1 MGMIAHNHDLIRQYT
16 RRILLDLLV
25 IPLAFYMAWF
35 IRFDCVLPVDEWQVL
50 TRHIVLIIPVYIL
63 INLIF
68 GIYRRLWAYAGFYD
82 VVPLIESIG
91 LSTLTVVVINIA
103 LTGYRDYRLST
114 GGLMIGGLLTL
125 MLSTAVK
132 YRRRLIDVLFAS
144 WTQAGESDLE
154 HVLIVGLNET
164 SRQLAA
170 QMHLNHQEKQYELV
184 GFVGD
189 DHNNKGMNVNGAQIL
204 GTTDQIQTLVR
215 DEDIDVIIITNRFS
229 DREKMW
235 QLISTC
241 RETSAKIKV
250 LPDAFEVIEGK
261 NEDPLTLR
269 DVSIDDILGRPPATI
284 SDELCQRT
292 LRDKVILVTGG
303 AGSIGS
309 ELCQQILRFQPRLLL
324 AVDNNETGLYDLNL
338 SLNQDRSAPL
348 ELVVAD
354 ITDWHKM
361 NRVFQKYKPQIVFHA
376 AAYKH
381 VPMVELHP
389 DEAVRVNIMGL
400 VIISEIAHN
409 YDVDRFIFISTDK
422 AVNPSSVMG
431 ASKRI
436 GELWMKAMSKHSDTL
451 FTSVRFGNVIGSR
464 GSVLPTFTQQIE
476 SGGPVTVTHP
486 RMHRFFISIP
496 EAACLVLQA
505 AAFSQDGGDVFM
517 LEMGEE
523 VSILDLAQRMI
534 RLKGLRA
541 YKDIDIEFIGVRP
554 GEKLHEELA
563 YSSECKKVTSHPRI
577 YGLEDFD
584 DIVDYDTLLG
594 GILILSE
601 GLCPHSAPQCLREE
615 ILQLAHCDIDDFLTQ
630 VTGVDLT
637 RDWHQKSLPIPGEK
651 QIPSIHASYILE
663 GAFSSAGA

>member
-1 MGMIAHNHDLIRQYT
+1 MLTYNHDLLKQYI
-16 RRILLDLLV
+16 RRIFLDLLL
-25 IPLAFYMAWF
+25 IPLAYYMAWF
-35 IRFDCVLPVDEWQVL
+35 IRFDCVLPVDEWRML
-50 TRHIVLIIPVYIL
+50 TRHIFPMMLVYIL
-63 INLIF
+63 INLVF

-91 LSTLTVVVINIA
+91 LGTVIIIVINFA
-103 LTGYRDYRLST
+103 LTGHRGYRLST

-125 MLSTAVK
+125 MSSTAVK
-132 YRRRLIDVLFAS
+132 YRQRLIEVLFAS
-144 WTQAGESDLE
+144 WSRSRESELE
-154 HVLIVGLNET
+154 QVLIVGLNET

-170 QMHLNHQEKQYELV
+170 QMHLNHKEKQYDLV
-184 GFVGD
+184 GFVED
-189 DHNNKGMNVNGAQIL
+189 NHNNKGMNVNGVQIL
-204 GTTDQIQTLVR
+204 GTTDQIQDLVH
-215 DEDIDVIIITNRFS
+215 EADIDVIIITSRFS

-235 QLISTC
+235 QIISTC
-241 RETSAKIKV
+241 RETPAKIKV
-250 LPDAFEVIEGK
+250 LPNAFEVIEGRH
-261 NEDPLTLR
+261 EDLLTLR
-269 DVSIDDILGRPPATI
+269 DVSIDDILGRPPATV
-284 SDELCQRT
+284 SDELCQHT
-292 LRDKVILVTGG
+292 LTGKVILVTGG

-309 ELCQQILRFQPRLLL
+309 ELCRQILRFQPRLLL

-338 SLNQDRSAPL
+338 SLNQNGSALL

-361 NRVFQKYKPQIVFHA
+361 NRIFQKYKPQIVFHA

-381 VPMVELHP
+381 VPLVELHP

-400 VIISEIAHN
+400 VIASEIAHN
-409 YDVDRFIFISTDK
+409 YDVERFIFISTDK

-436 GELWMKAMSKHSDTL
+436 GELWMKAMSNRSDTI

-486 RMHRFFISIP
+486 EMHRFFISIP

-505 AAFSQDGGDVFM
+505 AAFSQGGGDVFM

-523 VSILDLAQRMI
+523 VSILDLARRMI

-541 YKDIDIEFIGVRP
+541 YKDIDIKFIGVRP

-563 YSSECKKVTSHPRI
+563 YGSECKKATSHPRI
-577 YGLEDFD
+577 YGLETFD
-584 DIVDYDTLLG
+584 NLVDYDTLLG

-601 GLCPHSAPQCLREE
+601 GLRLHSPPQCLREE
-615 ILQLAHCDIDDFLTQ
+615 ILQLAHCDIDGFLIR

-637 RDWHQKSLPIPGEK
+637 RDWPQRPLSVFSER
-651 QIPSIHASYILE
+651 QIPSIRTSYVLE
-663 GAFSSAGA
+663 GAFSSSGA